1 VVQNLKS
8 FSYHQNLE
16 IMFKRLIAFALVAVM
31 MTACTT
37 VPITG
42 RRQLNLVSDAEMQQQ
57 SYAAYR
63 QFLSKNQLSRD
74 AQATAM
80 VKRVGQRIQRAV
92 EQYMAAN
99 NMQNELAGFQWEF
112 NLVQDD
118 QVNAFAMAGG
128 KTVVYSGLLPVAKNE
143 TGLAVVMGHEI
154 AHAIAKHG
162 NERMSQAL
170 AQQFGGQTLSALA
183 GAQPGAASSLI
194 MSVYGVGSQLGLLK
208 YGRNQESE
216 ADKLGLVFMAMAGYD
231 PQEAIPFWQRMEAA
245 GGGQA
250 PPEFLSTHPSA
261 GTRQSNLKQFMPEA
275 LKYYK
280 AN

>member
-1 VVQNLKS
+1 
-8 FSYHQNLE
+8 
-16 IMFKRLIAFALVAVM
+16 M
-31 MTACTT
+31 MVACTT

-42 RRQLNLVSDAEMQQQ
+42 RRQLNLVSDAQMQAL
-57 SYAAYR
+57 SYDAYD
-63 QFLSKNQLSRD
+63 QFLKENKLSRD

-80 VKRVGQRIQRAV
+80 VKRVGKRIQNAV
-92 EQYMAAN
+92 ERYMAAN
-99 NMQNELAGFQWEF
+99 GLQDELAGFDWEF
-112 NLVQDD
+112 NLVEDD

-128 KTVVYSGLLPVAKNE
+128 KTVAYTGILPVAQNE

-162 NERMSQAL
+162 NERMSQQL

-183 GAQPGAASSLI
+183 GAQPSVAQNLI

-208 YGRNQESE
+208 YGRTQETE
-216 ADKLGLVFMAMAGYD
+216 ADRLGLIFMAMAGYN
-231 PQEAIPFWQRMEAA
+231 PEAAVDFWQRMEQQS
-245 GGGQA
+245 GGQA

-261 GTRQSNLKQFMPEA
+261 GTRQSDLRKFLPEA
-275 LKYYK
+275 MKYYK

>member
-1 VVQNLKS
+1 MYNKIITVALA
-8 FSYHQNLE
+8 F
-16 IMFKRLIAFALVAVM
+16 IMLAG
-31 MTACTT
+31 CTT

-42 RRQLNLVSDAEMQQQ
+42 RSQLSLVSDAEMQAM
-57 SYAAYR
+57 SYEAYDK
-63 QFLSKNQLSRD
+63 FLKENKLSRD

-80 VKRVGQRIQRAV
+80 VKRVGRRIQQSV

-99 NMQNELAGFQWEF
+99 GMQSELDGFRWEF
-112 NLVQDD
+112 NLIADD

-128 KTVVYSGLLPVAKNE
+128 KTVVYEGLLPVAKNE

-170 AQQFGGQTLSALA
+170 VQQFGGQTLSALS
-183 GAQPGAASSLI
+183 GSQPGAAGNLI
-194 MSVYGVGSQLGLLK
+194 MAVYGVGSQLGMLR

-216 ADKLGLVFMAMAGYD
+216 ADRLGLIFMAMAGYD
-231 PQEAIPFWQRMEAA
+231 PREAVPFWQRMQEK
-245 GGGQA
+245 GGA
-250 PPEFLSTHPSA
+250 NPPEFLSTHPSA
-261 GTRQSNLKQFMPEA
+261 GTRQADLKKYMPEA

-280 AN
+280 K

>member
-1 VVQNLKS
+1 MYKKIVAFVIAVV
-8 FSYHQNLE
+8 
-16 IMFKRLIAFALVAVM
+16 IMVG
-31 MTACTT
+31 CTT

-42 RRQLNLVSDAEMQQQ
+42 RRQLSLVSDAEMMSM
-57 SYAAYR
+57 SYEAYD
-63 QFLSKNQLSRD
+63 QFLKEHKLSRN

-80 VKRVGQRIQRAV
+80 VKRVGKRIENAV

-99 NMQNELAGFQWEF
+99 GLQSELDGYKWEF
-112 NLVQDD
+112 NLIEDD

-128 KTVVYSGLLPVAKNE
+128 KTVVYEGILPVAQNE

-170 AQQFGGQTLSALA
+170 VQQFGGQTLSALA
-183 GAQPGAASSLI
+183 GAQPGTAANLL
-194 MSVYGVGSQLGLLK
+194 MAAYGVGSQLGMLK
-208 YGRNQESE
+208 YGRDQESE
-216 ADKLGLVFMAMAGYD
+216 ADRLGLIFMAMAGYD
-231 PQEAIPFWQRMEAA
+231 PQQAIPFWQRMEAQ
-245 GGGQA
+245 GGAA

-261 GTRQSNLKQFMPEA
+261 GTRVADLKKHMPEA

-280 AN
+280 R